1 MNLIPLKSRGVF
13 LGFFKLE
20 DESLPLVEAPRLD
33 ARDEPERVL
42 VSCSGRSNSIDWTSS
57 ESGEGMLLSSSI
69 WINDLERRVRFF
81 RVWMKAG
88 SVTRSVSLRRMM
100 RREENVPSVPLLNLV
115 LLPKIAIA
123 AFAIWKVGVW
133 Q

>member
-33 ARDEPERVL
+33 ARDEPERIL